1 VGRSSGPIREC
12 RGPRRNLAQ
21 KSGESSPAECKNCPN
36 HEKHLAEAESGSKA
50 TASSKPNNPANAK
63 DINERTAAESCDD
76 EFMDYFVTDK
86 DPDEDVEERI
96 NKEIR
101 KTISQVLSQI
111 VEEAISGSIK
121 DTVELDDGENFR
133 KRIG

>member
-1 VGRSSGPIREC
+1 
-12 RGPRRNLAQ
+12 LAQ
-21 KSGESSPAECKNCPN
+21 TSNEASTECKNCPN

-50 TASSKPNNPANAK
+50 TTASKPSNQANAK

-76 EFMDYFVTDK
+76 EFLEYFVTDK

-101 KTISQVLSQI
+101 KTIS
-111 VEEAISGSIK
+111 
-121 DTVELDDGENFR
+121 
-133 KRIG
+133 